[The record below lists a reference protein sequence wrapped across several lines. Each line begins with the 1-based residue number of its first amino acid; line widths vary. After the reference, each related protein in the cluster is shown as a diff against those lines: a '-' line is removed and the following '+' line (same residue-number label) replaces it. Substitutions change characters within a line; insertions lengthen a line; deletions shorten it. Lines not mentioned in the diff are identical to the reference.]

1 VRAVYYDAF
10 GQPPVCTTVGDP
22 SCPVTGV
29 VIEVVATGLCRSDWH
44 AWMGHDH
51 DVALPHVPGHEFA
64 GVIAEVG
71 SSVEGWKVGER
82 VTAPFVCACGRC
94 DTCRRGEQQVCDDQ
108 FQPGFTHWGSFA
120 EFVAID
126 RAQLN
131 LVRVPDAMELDAAAS
146 LGCRFATAYRA
157 VDQHGRVGAGDWVAV
172 HGCGGVGLSAVM
184 IAAAR
189 GARVIAVDS
198 SLAALRLAVAA
209 GAVATVDATQ
219 VDPVAAIRELTGG
232 GAQVSIDALGSA
244 ATCLNSIRCLRKR
257 GRHVQIGLLA
267 GADARP
273 AVPMGDVIAGEL
285 ELIGS
290 HGMPAHAYAP
300 MLAEISDGTLQPG
313 RLITHRITL
322 DEAATALARMGE
334 HLGDGVTIVQPK
346 ARTAAA

>member
-1 VRAVYYDAF
+1 M
-10 GQPPVCTTVGDP
+10 
-22 SCPVTGV
+22 
-29 VIEVVATGLCRSDWH
+29 IEVVATGLCRSDWH
-44 AWMGHDH
+44 AWMGHDR

-71 SSVEGWKVGER
+71 SSVAGWVPGDR
-82 VTAPFVCACGRC
+82 VTVPFVCACGRC

-131 LVRVPDAMELDAAAS
+131 LVRVPDSMELEVAAS
-146 LGCRFATAYRA
+146 LGCRFGTAYRA
-157 VDQHGRVGAGDWVAV
+157 VDHHGRVAAGDWVAV

-189 GARVIAVDS
+189 GARVIAVDRS
-198 SLAALRLAVAA
+198 GAALRLASTA
-209 GAVATVDATQ
+209 GAVATVDATEL
-219 VDPVAAIRELTGG
+219 DPVAAIRELTGG

-244 ATCLNSIRCLRKR
+244 VTCVNSIRCLRKR

-267 GADARP
+267 GPDAMP
-273 AVPMGDVIAGEL
+273 ALPMSDVIAREL

-300 MLAEISDGTLQPG
+300 MLAEITDATLQPG

-322 DEAATALARMGE
+322 AEAATALARMGE
-334 HLGDGVTIVQPK
+334 QFGAGVTMVAPK
-346 ARTAAA
+346 TRTAG